1 MFNNVPIDVC
11 TTAKLF
17 DHCCLLIIT
26 LKRYRPTN
34 RQLQYRSPY
43 PISIRGVRWK
53 DISVTEQCRTSIQI
67 ILLVHGYAALNL
79 KLIQSFDRFFLISDY
94 LPFVCSFERYNY
106 SIFSQFLYCF
116 TRSNCVSHGGTIS
129 KS

>member
-79 KLIQSFDRFFLISDY
+79 KSSFRLLFRTIQLFYFF
-94 LPFVCSFERYNY
+94 
-106 SIFSQFLYCF
+106 
-116 TRSNCVSHGGTIS
+116 TIPLLFHAIQLCIPWRNDF
-129 KS
+129 